1 MTRPFSKYFDHT
13 LLKAEASPDDIIQLC
28 RDAVKYDFASVCV
41 NSRYVTLAV
50 RTLRD
55 LQEQQAPGMQFSP
68 VVVTSVVGFPLGAM
82 ARAAKVFEAETAL
95 KAGAHDI
102 DMVIS
107 VGAVKAGNYPA
118 VTHEVA
124 EVKEV
129 VEKHGGT
136 LKVILETC
144 LLTEPEI
151 SLAAKAACEGG
162 ADFLKTST
170 GFGPG
175 GATVKDLT
183 LMKEAAEG
191 WAAQK
196 AAASEADTRST
207 APAVPQLKA
216 SGGIRDLKTAKEMIA
231 AGADRL
237 GTSATI
243 AIMKEYYEAGIDQ

>member
-1 MTRPFSKYFDHT
+1 MKKPFSKYFDHT

-28 RDAVKYDFASVCV
+28 REAVKYDFASVCV
-41 NSRYVTLAV
+41 NSRYVPLAA

-68 VVVTSVVGFPLGAM
+68 VLVTSVVGFPLGAM

-124 EVKEV
+124 EIKEV
-129 VEKHGGT
+129 VARYGGT

-151 SLAAKAACEGG
+151 SLASKAACEGG

-170 GFGPG
+170 GFGSA
-175 GATVKDLT
+175 GAELDDIALFRANIADSVKI
-183 LMKEAAEG
+183 
-191 WAAQK
+191 K
-196 AAASEADTRST
+196 AA
-207 APAVPQLKA
+207 
-216 SGGIRDLKTAKEMIA
+216 GGILTREQMEAFLA
-231 AGADRL
+231 AGCDRI
-237 GTSATI
+237 GCSSTSILFDERTPTSC
-243 AIMKEYYEAGIDQ
+243 

>member
-1 MTRPFSKYFDHT
+1 MTKPFSKYFDHT
-13 LLKAEASPDDIIQLC
+13 LLKAEASPDDIEKLC
-28 RDAVKYDFASVCV
+28 RDAVKYNFASVCV
-41 NSRYVTLAV
+41 NSRYVPFAARV
-50 RTLRD
+50 LRD
-55 LQEQQAPGMQFSP
+55 LYEGQEAESP
-68 VVVTSVVGFPLGAM
+68 VLITSVVGFPLGAM
-82 ARAAKVFEAETAL
+82 ARAAKVFEAETAM
-95 KAGAHDI
+95 KTGAHDI

-124 EVKEV
+124 EIKEV
-129 VEKHGGT
+129 VSRYGGT

-151 SLAAKAACEGG
+151 SLASKAACEGG

-175 GATVKDLT
+175 GATAHDLS

-191 WAAQK
+191 WAAQQTPP
-196 AAASEADTRST
+196 AAA
-207 APAVPQLKA
+207 PKLKA
-216 SGGIRDLKTAKEMIA
+216 SGGIRDLAAAKEMIA
-231 AGADRL
+231 AGAERL

-243 AIMKEYYEAGIDQ
+243 AIMKEYFEEGIN

>member
-1 MTRPFSKYFDHT
+1 MTKPFSKYFDHT
-13 LLKAEASPDDIIQLC
+13 LLKAEASPDDIEKLC
-28 RDAVKYDFASVCV
+28 REAVKYNFASVCV
-41 NSRYVTLAV
+41 NSRYVPFAA

-55 LQEQQAPGMQFSP
+55 LYEGQDTESP
-68 VVVTSVVGFPLGAM
+68 VVVCSVVGFPLGAM
-82 ARAAKVFEAETAL
+82 ARAAKVFEAETAM

-129 VEKHGGT
+129 VSRYGGT

-151 SLAAKAACEGG
+151 SLASKAACEGG

-170 GFGPG
+170 GFGHG
-175 GATVKDLT
+175 GATVHDLT

-191 WAAQK
+191 WAAQQ
-196 AAASEADTRST
+196 TST
-207 APAVPQLKA
+207 AESPETPVAAPKLKA

-237 GTSATI
+237 GTSATL
-243 AIMKEYYEAGIDQ
+243 AIMKEYFEEGIH

>member
-1 MTRPFSKYFDHT
+1 MNKPFSKYFDHT
-13 LLKAEASPDDIIQLC
+13 LLKAEASPDDIILLC
-28 RDAVKYDFASVCV
+28 REAVKYDFASVCV
-41 NSRYVTLAV
+41 NSRYVPLAV

-55 LQEQQAPGMQFSP
+55 LQEQQAPGLQFAP

-118 VTHEVA
+118 VTHEIA

-129 VEKHGGT
+129 VARYGGT

-144 LLTEPEI
+144 LLTEAEI

-175 GATVKDLT
+175 GATAKDLA

-191 WAAQK
+191 WAAQQ
-196 AAASEADTRST
+196 AQANGDAPQ
-207 APAVPQLKA
+207 PAVPELKA
-216 SGGIRDLKTAKEMIA
+216 SGGIRDLAAAKEMIA
-231 AGADRL
+231 AGATRL

-243 AIMKEYYEAGIDQ
+243 AIMKEYFEAGIDQ

>member
-1 MTRPFSKYFDHT
+1 MKKPFSKYFDHT

-28 RDAVKYDFASVCV
+28 REAVKYDFASVCV
-41 NSRYVTLAV
+41 NSRYVPLAA

-68 VVVTSVVGFPLGAM
+68 VLVTSVVGFPLGAM

-124 EVKEV
+124 EIKEV
-129 VEKHGGT
+129 VARYGGT

-151 SLAAKAACEGG
+151 SLASKAACEGG
-162 ADFLKTST
+162 ADYLKTST

-175 GATVKDLT
+175 GATTHDLA

-191 WAAQK
+191 WAAQQN
-196 AAASEADTRST
+196 AAAETTGAATVI
-207 APAVPQLKA
+207 PPQLKA
-216 SGGIRDLKTAKEMIA
+216 SGGIRDLAAAKEMIA
-231 AGADRL
+231 AGAERL

-243 AIMKEYYEAGIDQ
+243 AIMKEYFEEGIN